1 MQCPKCHFE
10 HPLQTTSCL
19 RCGVVF
25 AKYSAETQASVS
37 PPAEPIPPD
46 PETVL
51 VVEPRLSPQELETER
66 SEAKREMMYR
76 WFALPGALILARW
89 LVGVTSFTHLIRS
102 WTHEGGHAVA
112 GWLCGMPA
120 LPSAG
125 VTSVPDRSRIFGL
138 LAIAALGCAVYF
150 AWRRRRWFWMVVSAV
165 CMVLMIIGNLE
176 SEFQSRG
183 FVYFFGEGGSFA
195 LATALMATFYAR
207 PSSQIVRQ
215 QLRWAL
221 LLFGAIAFMDGY
233 QIWFGPEHTE
243 NLVAQLEYN
252 DEDARGPGDV
262 FQLTQLY
269 GWKAGQVQDRTR
281 GMVYLGFTA
290 MAAMYGAG
298 LYSAIQR
305 KKELE
310 SEPEAEGIANSA
322 AAGD

>member
-10 HPLQTTSCL
+10 HALQTTSCL

-25 AKYSAETQASVS
+25 AKYSAETQTTA
-37 PPAEPIPPD
+37 PPVEAAQPD
-46 PETVL
+46 PEPVL
-51 VVEPRLSPQELETER
+51 VVEPAMSPAELERER
-66 SEAKREMMYR
+66 GEAKREVMYR

-138 LAIAALGCAVYF
+138 LAIAALGGAVYF
-150 AWRRRRWFWMVVSAV
+150 AWRRRRWFWVAVSAV
-165 CMVLMIIGNLE
+165 CMVLMIVGNLQ
-176 SEFQSRG
+176 SEFPSRG

-195 LATALMATFYAR
+195 LATALIAAFYAR
-207 PSSQIVRQ
+207 PNSQMVRQ

-233 QIWFGPEHTE
+233 VIWFGPEHTE
-243 NLVAQLEYN
+243 HLVEQLEYN

-281 GMVYLGFTA
+281 GMAYLGFAA

-298 LYSAIQR
+298 LYSATQR
-305 KKELE
+305 KKELAME
-310 SEPEAEGIANSA
+310 SEAEGVANGA

>member
-10 HPLQTTSCL
+10 HALQTTSCL

-25 AKYSAETQASVS
+25 AKYSAETQATA
-37 PPAEPIPPD
+37 PPVEAVPSD
-46 PETVL
+46 PEPVL
-51 VVEPRLSPQELETER
+51 VVEPAMSPAELERER
-66 SEAKREMMYR
+66 GEAKREVMYR

-138 LAIAALGCAVYF
+138 LAIAALGCAIYF
-150 AWRRRRWFWMVVSAV
+150 AWRRRRWFWVAVSVV
-165 CMVLMIIGNLE
+165 CLVLMIIGNLQ

-195 LATALMATFYAR
+195 LATVLIATFYAR
-207 PSSQIVRQ
+207 PTSQMVRQ

-221 LLFGAIAFMDGY
+221 LLFGAIAFMDGSV
-233 QIWFGPEHTE
+233 IWFGPGHTE
-243 NLVAQLEYN
+243 HFVEQLEYN

-281 GMVYLGFTA
+281 GMAYLGFAA

-298 LYSAIQR
+298 LYSATQR
-305 KKELE
+305 KKDLAME
-310 SEPEAEGIANSA
+310 SAEGVANSA